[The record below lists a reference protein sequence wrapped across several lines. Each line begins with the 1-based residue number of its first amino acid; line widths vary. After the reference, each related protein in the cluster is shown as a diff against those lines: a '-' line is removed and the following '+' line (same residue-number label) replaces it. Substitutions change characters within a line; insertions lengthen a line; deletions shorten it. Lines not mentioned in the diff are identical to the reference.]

1 MEVIYLNLQ
10 SCKEKLVKPLWLNL
24 FSAGFS
30 PLEPL
35 WCVQLSVSALPPF
48 RLRIYAYFA
57 FHKFFEKN
65 LNLRKTMDKP
75 YLPIQFDEL
84 KLIKNEDFLRWSS
97 PRIRTVGKIF
107 GNALPRKGLKKKP
120 KLQKEDKIG
129 LIDVQKYK
137 PSQPIA
143 YWKDSLIV
151 LDFDLGPVHLISEV
165 SSNIEIAIE
174 FWMFIYFLLFGWG
187 KFNQN

>member
-1 MEVIYLNLQ
+1 
-10 SCKEKLVKPLWLNL
+10 
-24 FSAGFS
+24 
-30 PLEPL
+30 
-35 WCVQLSVSALPPF
+35 
-48 RLRIYAYFA
+48 
-57 FHKFFEKN
+57 
-65 LNLRKTMDKP
+65 MDKP

-151 LDFDLGPVHLISEV
+151 LDFDLGLVHLISEV